1 MKTLKFLLLIGLS
14 FSNFFL
20 SAQVYDD
27 FSDGDFTSSPIWVGD
42 TDQFMVNTQQQLQ
55 LNAPEAGRAYLATS
69 THFGDTDCEWR
80 LSLKMSFAP
89 SGSNYARYYLV
100 ADTSNLFA
108 TSHVGYFL
116 QFGEAGSN
124 DAIELFYQQ
133 GDSLVSVFRSNTSV
147 SKSFFYNI
155 KIIRNLENE
164 WTLWVDTLRLG
175 SYYLDTSG
183 THAAPL
189 PPDGHLGPVCVFTS
203 GNRTKFYFD
212 DLYCGPP
219 IIDTTSPSVSQWT
232 FDIDA
237 PNQLVISYSE
247 RVTDTSALDCTHY
260 INRSGQ
266 QHPVLC
272 EWEGED
278 EYAVRLYFAEAL
290 EERQEVAIGIQQVTD
305 YNNNILIDTTLY
317 LTYCIPRRHEIL
329 ITEIMADPSPPVHLP
344 ECEYV
349 ELYNTLPFPI
359 SLKGWTLAMGNSRR
373 TLPDSTL
380 PPGGYSIV
388 TGAANAPLF
397 PSSAPVVAISS
408 TSLTDDGQQVV
419 LYDRQD
425 RIIHRVQYSR
435 SWHRNTLKRDGGWS
449 LEMMD
454 VGNPCGAAD
463 NWDSSN
469 DGRGGTPGEA
479 NSIADPQRD
488 ESPPEW
494 VKVTVPD
501 AWHVRLFFSETLLT
515 DSFPSPSL
523 FGIEPPVAIG
533 RAETELPSG
542 QQITLTLGEEL
553 QQRVGY
559 TLTLRGRLCDCVG
572 NLTEEGVSL
581 QFGLPEEAT
590 AGDIII
596 NEVLT
601 NPFADSD
608 ADYVELY
615 NRSDK
620 LLDVGALWLGAGNGD
635 LPSQVV
641 KAIPDGYQLFPSQYV
656 AIAKSRALTLE
667 QYTCLY
673 PTRVV
678 ENAALPAYAND
689 EGTVHLLDDSYHVI
703 DRLHYTA
710 SMHHPL
716 LTSTDGVALERIHP
730 DAATQDETNW
740 TSASENYGWGTPG
753 YRNSQ
758 FSELAATDAE
768 ISVVPDVFSPD
779 GDGNNDFAEI
789 YCRFEEAGSCI
800 TIDLYN
806 RAGQRVRRLAV
817 NEPVGFEARYRWD
830 GTSDD
835 HRAANSDI
843 YLVHIQLWNPNGK
856 RKSYRRTVA
865 VVRRE

>member
-1 MKTLKFLLLIGLS
+1 MKTRKLLLLIGLTIS
-14 FSNFFL
+14 IFSL
-20 SAQVYDD
+20 SAQVFDD
-27 FSDGDFTSSPIWVGD
+27 FSDGEFSSSPIWVGD
-42 TDQFMVNTQQQLQ
+42 TDQFIVNTQQQLQ
-55 LNAPEAGRAYLATS
+55 LNAPEAGRAYLSTS
-69 THFGDTDCEWR
+69 AHFDNTGWEWR

-89 SGSNYARYYLV
+89 SGSNYSRYYLS
-100 ADTSNLFA
+100 ADSSNLFC
-108 TSHVGYFL
+108 TNLIGYFL
-116 QFGEAGSN
+116 QFGEAGNN
-124 DAIELFYQQ
+124 DAIELFFQQ
-133 GDSLVSVFRSNTSV
+133 GDTLTSIFRSRTNI
-147 SKSFFYNI
+147 SKSFHYNI

-164 WTLWVDTLRLG
+164 WSLLVDTLRHG
-175 SYYLDTSG
+175 TYYLDTTG
-183 THAAPL
+183 NHAAPL
-189 PPDGHLGPVCVFTS
+189 PPDGHIGPVCVFTS

-219 IIDTTSPSVSQWT
+219 LIDTTPPSVSEWS
-232 FDIDA
+232 FDNDT
-237 PNQLVISYSE
+237 PDQLVIRFSE
-247 RVTDTSALDCTHY
+247 QVTDTSALDGTHY
-260 INRSGQ
+260 INMTEA

-278 EYAVRLYFAEAL
+278 ERAVRLYFAGAL
-290 EERQEVAIGIQQVTD
+290 EERQEVEIHIQRISD
-305 YNNNILIDTTLY
+305 YNNNYLNDTVLRF
-317 LTYCIPRRHEIL
+317 TYCIPKRYEVL
-329 ITEIMADPSPPVHLP
+329 ITEIMADPSPPVRLP
-344 ECEYV
+344 ECEYL
-349 ELYNTLPFPI
+349 ELYNTLAFPI
-359 SLKGWTLAMGNSRR
+359 SLEGWTLVMGSSRR
-373 TLPDSTL
+373 ALPDSIIA
-380 PPGGYSIV
+380 PFSYRVV
-388 TGAANAPLF
+388 TSATAAPLF
-397 PSSAPVVAISS
+397 PAGVPVAAVSS
-408 TSLTDDGQQVV
+408 TSLTDDGQQLA
-419 LYDRQD
+419 LYDPQGHL
-425 RIIHRVQYSR
+425 IHQVLYSR

-454 VGNPCGAAD
+454 VNNPCGTAD
-463 NWDSSN
+463 NWDSSLS
-469 DGRGGTPGEA
+469 DSGGTPGEP
-479 NSIADPQRD
+479 NSIAGSQPD

-494 VKVTVPD
+494 VKITVPD
-501 AWHVRLFFSETLLT
+501 ARHVRLFFSETMLT

-523 FGIEPPVAIG
+523 FRIEPHIAIE
-533 RAETELPSG
+533 RVETGLPAG
-542 QQITLTLGEEL
+542 QQITLTLGEDLE
-553 QQRVGY
+553 QRVVY
-559 TLTLRGRLCDCVG
+559 TLTLQGGLCDCVG
-572 NLTEEGVSL
+572 NATDIGISMP
-581 QFGLPEEAT
+581 FGLPEEAAT
-590 AGDIII
+590 GDIII

-620 LLDVGALWLGAGNGD
+620 LLDVGALWIGAGNGD

-641 KAIPDGYQLFPSQYV
+641 KAIPDGYLLFPSQYV
-656 AIAKSRALTLE
+656 AIAKSRTLTLE
-667 QYTCLY
+667 QSTCPY
-673 PTRVV
+673 PMQVV

-689 EGTVHLLDDSYHVI
+689 EGTVHLLGDSYHVI

-730 DAATQDETNW
+730 DAETQDERNW

-768 ISVVPDVFSPD
+768 ITVVPDVFSPD

-806 RAGQRVRRLAV
+806 RAGQRVRRLAA

-830 GTSDD
+830 GTTDD